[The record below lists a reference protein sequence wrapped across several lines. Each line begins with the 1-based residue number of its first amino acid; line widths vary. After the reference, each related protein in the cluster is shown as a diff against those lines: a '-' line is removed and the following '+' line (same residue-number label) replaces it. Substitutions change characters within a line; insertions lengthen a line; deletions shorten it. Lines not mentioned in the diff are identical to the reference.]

1 MAIININKQFLK
13 IPWSKRAFL
22 YYVLLMLNTF
32 LYTLIFDEP
41 RIQLLNLDQYNTALI
56 ITLAALFNLVLF
68 FLLMLSKWAFII
80 INPVLFYI
88 GSVGAIYADKFHLDT
103 TEYSATK
110 FLLHNTIKSSISEN
124 TTYTVFITL
133 MFLLGLSLGFV
144 RFFFARDKSVI
155 RRGQVFAVIFL
166 ISVICYNNIY
176 NNYNQFTL
184 QPYAFFK
191 GVKNYTISY
200 LSYKFSAD
208 IRQNKINASKT
219 DDNITSVVIL
229 IDKLSN
235 APFKQTGYQTHLT
248 NGSIIILDN
257 VTTDYANNYSTR
269 SAVLTGAA
277 AENINDINNSKS
289 FISVFQNAGYNVEY
303 FAVYNSLLSKD
314 ALAYNIVKNDTKNI
328 TEKYTN
334 NSPNLFTSLAYIKE
348 FTVKNNGGLFIVN
361 AEGSAPLISMR
372 YKDFINN
379 NTSDDEYCQYIDYI
393 DAYLYET
400 IKLLKDKKAFIILQ
414 GLEGEKY
421 NNGLSESTDSSSAM
435 IVWVSEKLNQE
446 YNTADIIS
454 AHKNDK
460 VLDDTLFNTLPGCF
474 QMDNAVSNNG
484 RNLCRKN

>member
-13 IPWSKRAFL
+13 IPWSKKAFS
-22 YYVLLMLNTF
+22 YYILLLLNTF
-32 LYTLIFDEP
+32 LYTLIFDKP
-41 RIQLLNLDQYNTALI
+41 RIQLLNLDQYDTALL

-68 FLLMLSKWAFII
+68 YLLMLSKWVFII

-88 GSVGAIYADKFHLDT
+88 GSVGAVYADKFHLDT

-124 TTYTVFITL
+124 TTYTVFVTL
-133 MFLLGLSLGFV
+133 MFLLGLAFGFI

-166 ISVICYNNIY
+166 ISVICYTNIY
-176 NNYNQFTL
+176 NNFNQFVL

-191 GVKNYTISY
+191 SVKNYTISY
-200 LSYKFSAD
+200 LSYKFSAN
-208 IRQNKINASKT
+208 IRQDKINAVKT
-219 DDNITSVVIL
+219 DDNITGIVIL
-229 IDKLSN
+229 LDKLAN
-235 APFKQTGYQTHLT
+235 TPFKETSSQISS
-248 NGSIIILDN
+248 GSRIIILDN
-257 VTTDYANNYSTR
+257 VKTDYANNYSTR

-277 AENINDINNSKS
+277 AENINNINNSKS
-289 FISVFQNAGYNVEY
+289 FISMFQNAGYNVEY

-334 NSPNLFTSLAYIKE
+334 NSPNLFTSLAYIKK
-348 FTVKNNGGLFIVN
+348 FTSKNNGGLFIVN

-379 NTSDDEYCQYIDYI
+379 NTSGDEYSQYIDYI
-393 DAYLYET
+393 YAYLLET
-400 IKLLKDKKAFIILQ
+400 TELLKDRKAFIILQ

-421 NNGLSESTDSSSAM
+421 NNGLSANKDSTSAM
-435 IVWVSEKLNQE
+435 IIWVSEKLNQK
-446 YNTADIIS
+446 YSTADIIY
-454 AHKNDK
+454 AHKNDT
-460 VLDDTLFNTLPGCF
+460 VLDDTLFNTLSGCF

>member
-13 IPWSKRAFL
+13 IPWSKKAFS
-22 YYVLLMLNTF
+22 YYILLLLNTF
-32 LYTLIFDEP
+32 LYTLIFDKP
-41 RIQLLNLDQYNTALI
+41 RIQLLNLDQYDTALL

-68 FLLMLSKWAFII
+68 YLLMLSKWVFII

-88 GSVGAIYADKFHLDT
+88 GSVGAVYADKFHLDT

-124 TTYTVFITL
+124 TTYTVFVTL
-133 MFLLGLSLGFV
+133 MFLLGLAFGFI

-166 ISVICYNNIY
+166 ISVICYTNIY
-176 NNYNQFTL
+176 NNFNQFVL

-191 GVKNYTISY
+191 SVKNYTISY
-200 LSYKFSAD
+200 LSYKFSAN
-208 IRQNKINASKT
+208 IRQDKINAVKT
-219 DDNITSVVIL
+219 DDNITGIVIL
-229 IDKLSN
+229 LDKLAN
-235 APFKQTGYQTHLT
+235 TPFKETSSQISS
-248 NGSIIILDN
+248 GSRIIILDN
-257 VTTDYANNYSTR
+257 VKTDYANNYSTR

-289 FISVFQNAGYNVEY
+289 FISMFQNAGYNVEY

-334 NSPNLFTSLAYIKE
+334 NSPNLFTSLAYIKK
-348 FTVKNNGGLFIVN
+348 FTSKNNGGLFIVN

-379 NTSDDEYCQYIDYI
+379 NTSGDEYSQYIDYI
-393 DAYLYET
+393 YAYLLET
-400 IKLLKDKKAFIILQ
+400 TELLKDRKAFIILQ

-421 NNGLSESTDSSSAM
+421 NNGLSANKDSTSAM
-435 IVWVSEKLNQE
+435 IIWVSEKLNQK
-446 YNTADIIS
+446 YSTADIIY
-454 AHKNDK
+454 AHKNDI
-460 VLDDTLFNTLPGCF
+460 VLDDTLFNTLSGCF

>member
-1 MAIININKQFLK
+1 MTIININKQFLK

-361 AEGSAPLISMR
+361 VEGSAPLISMR

-400 IKLLKDKKAFIILQ
+400 IELLKDKKAFIILQ

-421 NNGLSESTDSSSAM
+421 NNGLSESMDSSSAM

>member
-88 GSVGAIYADKFHLDT
+88 GSVGAVYADKFHLDT

-248 NGSIIILDN
+248 NGSIIIFDN

>member
-13 IPWSKRAFL
+13 IPWSKKAFS
-22 YYVLLMLNTF
+22 YYILLLLNTF
-32 LYTLIFDEP
+32 LYTLIFDKP
-41 RIQLLNLDQYNTALI
+41 RIQLLNLDQYDTALL

-68 FLLMLSKWAFII
+68 YLLMLSKWVFII

-88 GSVGAIYADKFHLDT
+88 GSVGAVYADKFHLDT

-133 MFLLGLSLGFV
+133 MFLLGLAFGFI

-166 ISVICYNNIY
+166 ISVICYTNIY
-176 NNYNQFTL
+176 NNFNQFVL

-191 GVKNYTISY
+191 SVKNYTISY
-200 LSYKFSAD
+200 LSYKFSAN
-208 IRQNKINASKT
+208 IRQDKINAVKT
-219 DDNITSVVIL
+219 DDNITGIVIL
-229 IDKLSN
+229 LDKLAN
-235 APFKQTGYQTHLT
+235 TPFKETSSQISS
-248 NGSIIILDN
+248 GSRIIILDN
-257 VTTDYANNYSTR
+257 VKTDYANNYSTR

-289 FISVFQNAGYNVEY
+289 FISMFQNAGYNVEY

-334 NSPNLFTSLAYIKE
+334 NSPNLFTSLAYIKK
-348 FTVKNNGGLFIVN
+348 FTSKNNGGLFIVN

-379 NTSDDEYCQYIDYI
+379 NTSGDEYSQYIDYI
-393 DAYLYET
+393 YAYLLET
-400 IKLLKDKKAFIILQ
+400 TELLKDRKAFIVLQ

-421 NNGLSESTDSSSAM
+421 NNGLSANKDSTSAM
-435 IVWVSEKLNQE
+435 IIWVSEKLNQK
-446 YNTADIIS
+446 YSTADIIY
-454 AHKNDK
+454 AHKNDI
-460 VLDDTLFNTLPGCF
+460 VLDDTLFNTLSGCF

>member
-379 NTSDDEYCQYIDYI
+379 NT
-393 DAYLYET
+393 
-400 IKLLKDKKAFIILQ
+400 
-414 GLEGEKY
+414 
-421 NNGLSESTDSSSAM
+421 
-435 IVWVSEKLNQE
+435 
-446 YNTADIIS
+446 
-454 AHKNDK
+454 
-460 VLDDTLFNTLPGCF
+460 
-474 QMDNAVSNNG
+474 
-484 RNLCRKN
+484 

>member
-13 IPWSKRAFL
+13 IPWSKKAFS
-22 YYVLLMLNTF
+22 YYILLLLNTF
-32 LYTLIFDEP
+32 LYTLIFDKP
-41 RIQLLNLDQYNTALI
+41 RIQLLNLDQYDTALL

-68 FLLMLSKWAFII
+68 YLLMLSKWVFII

-103 TEYSATK
+103 TEHSATK

-133 MFLLGLSLGFV
+133 MFLLGLAFGFI

-166 ISVICYNNIY
+166 ISVICYTNIY
-176 NNYNQFTL
+176 NNFNQFVL

-191 GVKNYTISY
+191 SVKNYTISY
-200 LSYKFSAD
+200 FSYKFSAN
-208 IRQNKINASKT
+208 IRQDKINAVKT
-219 DDNITSVVIL
+219 DDNITGIVIL
-229 IDKLSN
+229 LDKLAN
-235 APFKQTGYQTHLT
+235 TPFKETSSQISS
-248 NGSIIILDN
+248 GSRIIILDN
-257 VTTDYANNYSTR
+257 VKTDYANNYSTR

-289 FISVFQNAGYNVEY
+289 FISMFQNAGYNVEY

-334 NSPNLFTSLAYIKE
+334 NSPNLFTSLAYIKK
-348 FTVKNNGGLFIVN
+348 FTSKNNGGLFIVN

-379 NTSDDEYCQYIDYI
+379 NTSGDEYSQYIDYI
-393 DAYLYET
+393 YAYLLET
-400 IKLLKDKKAFIILQ
+400 TELLKDRKAFIILQ

-421 NNGLSESTDSSSAM
+421 NNGLSANKDSTSAM
-435 IVWVSEKLNQE
+435 IIWVSEKLNQK
-446 YNTADIIS
+446 YSTADIIY
-454 AHKNDK
+454 AHKNDT
-460 VLDDTLFNTLPGCF
+460 VLDDTLFNTLSGCF